1 MASKVKASDLEYD
14 GKTSV
19 INYVNRLEYMAS
31 TYGDSAILPLL
42 PSAMKG
48 AARTWFD
55 SMFLSVRMDMN
66 QSLVL
71 WCEKLTA
78 RFRKDPSIACAEA
91 DNMLHRFNGENSDV
105 REYMTRKIE
114 LY

>member
-19 INYVNRLEYMAS
+19 INYINRLEYMAS
-31 TYGDSAILPLL
+31 TYRDSAILPLL
-42 PSAMKG
+42 PSAIKG
-48 AARTWFD
+48 AARTWFN
-55 SMFLSVRMDMN
+55 SIFLSVRMDIN

-78 RFRKDPSIACAEA
+78 RFRKDPLITCAKA
-91 DNMLHRFNGENSDV
+91 DNMLYRFNSENSDV
-105 REYMTRKIE
+105 WEYMTRKME